1 MVRWVGW
8 SELNLQLQQTSEN
21 RPSMSFKIEFFSD
34 GNVSNELYIEA
45 KQLMQELALKYNCHF
60 EVSREENPQTT
71 KTMTESVLK
80 SKLNG
85 KVKPTNG
92 IYLSFGG
99 EIEL

>member
-1 MVRWVGW
+1 L
-8 SELNLQLQQTSEN
+8 SQLNLQTQQTSEN
-21 RPSMSFKIEFFSD
+21 LPGMSFKIEFFSD

-45 KQLMQELALKYNCHF
+45 KELMQALAIKYNCHF
-60 EVSREENPQTT
+60 EVSREENAQVA

-80 SKLNG
+80 SKLHG